1 MQGGG
6 EFVET
11 KKRVKLTIFDQAI
24 HLRCTSPDEM
34 HSLAREVERRM
45 TEFAAQDDCISV
57 TQLAILAALSLAKE
71 TMDTRHA
78 LTNLEHKLTMLQT
91 RGDAPSNY

>member
-1 MQGGG
+1 MQGG
-6 EFVET
+6 ELVET
-11 KKRVKLTIFDQAI
+11 RKKVKLTVFDQAI

-45 TEFAAQDDCISV
+45 ADFAAQDDCISV

-71 TMDTRHA
+71 VVDTRQA
-78 LTNLEHKLTMLQT
+78 LNSLEHKLTILQA